1 MGHVRCSH
9 RSDFVHRL
17 ECDYQTF
24 AVMATLSLVSRIQLP
39 VRVVGVLAC
48 AENMPSATA
57 YRPSDVYRGYNG
69 VSVEIINT
77 GDA

>member
-1 MGHVRCSH
+1 
-9 RSDFVHRL
+9 
-17 ECDYQTF
+17 
-24 AVMATLSLVSRIQLP
+24 MATLSLVSRIQLP